1 MKKKINALHDQAII
15 YGVDSLSDAEI
26 LAIAAGMEYSRTVSI
41 LGQIQF
47 HDLMNHLDALG
58 FNAEEKIRLQS
69 IFLLNQRLSR
79 SKILSNQSIHTPEEA
94 ASLFS
99 NEIQHKTV
107 EVVMVALLNV
117 RSRVIRVESVA
128 TGTSNMAVISPKDIV
143 RLALQHNTASVIL
156 GHNHPSG
163 DPNPSQEDIRLTETL
178 GNALKLFEIR
188 LLDHIVIGN
197 NSYVSFR
204 QTGLMP

>member
-1 MKKKINALHDQAII
+1 MKKKICALHDQAII

-26 LAIAAGMEYSRTVSI
+26 LAIAAGMECSRTASI
-41 LGQIQF
+41 LGKIQF

-69 IFLLNQRLSR
+69 IFLLNQRLNR
-79 SKILSNQSIHTPEEA
+79 SKIISNQSIHTPEEA

-99 NEIQHKTV
+99 NEIQHKAV
-107 EVVMVALLNV
+107 EVVMAALINV
-117 RSRVIRVESVA
+117 RSKVIRVESVA

-143 RLALQHNTASVIL
+143 KLALQHNAASVIL

-163 DPNPSQEDIRLTETL
+163 DPNPSQEDIRLTESL
-178 GNALKLFEIR
+178 GTALKLFEIR

>member
-1 MKKKINALHDQAII
+1 MKKKISALHDQAII

-41 LGQIQF
+41 LDQIQF

-58 FNAEEKIRLQS
+58 FNTEEKIRLQS

-107 EVVMVALLNV
+107 EVVMVALINV
-117 RSRVIRVESVA
+117 RSKVIRVESVA

-143 RLALQHNTASVIL
+143 RLALQNNAASVIL

-163 DPNPSQEDIRLTETL
+163 DPNPSQEDIRLTESL
-178 GNALKLFEIR
+178 SNALKLFDIR
-188 LLDHIVIGN
+188 LLDHIVIGS